1 MRLRARFIALSF
13 LPLWFAAAQAE
24 ELSTD
29 KAAQH
34 IGESATVCG
43 TVASARYAQ
52 QVGGKPTFLDL
63 EKPHPKSAFV
73 VVIWGDNRAA
83 FGTPEKTLLD
93 KRICVTGTIKLFRGR
108 PEMVLTS
115 PSQLSQK

>member
-1 MRLRARFIALSF
+1 MRPVSF
-13 LPLWFAAAQAE
+13 VPFLVPLMLAAAQAD
-24 ELSTD
+24 ELPAE
-29 KAAQH
+29 KAAH
-34 IGESATVCG
+34 HVGESATVCG
-43 TVASARYAQ
+43 AVASARYAQ

-63 EKPHPKSAFV
+63 DKAHPKSPFV

-83 FGTPEKTLLD
+83 FDAPEKKLLN